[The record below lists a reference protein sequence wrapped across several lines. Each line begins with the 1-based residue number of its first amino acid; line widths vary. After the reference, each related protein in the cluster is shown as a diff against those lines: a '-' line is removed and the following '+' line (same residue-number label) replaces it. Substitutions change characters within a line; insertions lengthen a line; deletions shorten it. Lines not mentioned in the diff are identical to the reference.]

1 MRFAYADPPY
11 LGRAD
16 FYRAHHPE
24 ALVWDDPEA
33 HRALI
38 ARLQAEYD
46 GWALSLASDSLG
58 VILPMCPAGARVG
71 TWITERPRFAGNE
84 NPVKR
89 HCEPLIWCGG
99 RGFETGT
106 RAADFVITK
115 QVPLPPGQPRYE
127 MRRER
132 ARKGELFLGRKPRA
146 FCRWVF
152 DLLGAQRGDT
162 LDDLFPGT
170 GAVTAAWEEYVGERP
185 QRVLELAGPS
195 SACEPGDTNG

>member
-24 ALVWDDPEA
+24 AMAWDDPET
-33 HRALI
+33 HRDLI
-38 ARLQAEYD
+38 ERLQAEFAD
-46 GWALSLASDSLG
+46 GWAMSLASDTLR
-58 VILPMCPAGARVG
+58 VILPMCPPEARVG
-71 TWITERPRFAGNE
+71 TWITERPRFAGNT
-84 NPVKR
+84 NPIKR
-89 HCEPLIWCGG
+89 HCEPVIWCGG

-106 RAADFVITK
+106 RTADFIITK
-115 QVPLPPGQPRYE
+115 QVPLPPGEPRYE

-152 DLLGAQRGDT
+152 ELLGARRGDT
-162 LDDLFPGT
+162 LADLFPGS
-170 GAVTAAWEEYVGERP
+170 GAVTTAWEEYVGERP
-185 QRVLELAGPS
+185 QRELLFS
-195 SACEPGDTNG
+195 SQTPPNVNPTST